1 MYLEVICEHAA
12 DDVCVDVRARVSDMR
27 AVVHCGTTRVPRQR
41 PPTATATATT
51 AGVTGVTGVTG
62 EGEGLAATREAV
74 PKANRFGL
82 SGEVR
87 ARERASERVRE
98 WSRGTSGEC
107 ESAQCHDHT
116 GCME

>member
-41 PPTATATATT
+41 PPTSA
-51 AGVTGVTGVTG
+51 GVTGVTG

-82 SGEVR
+82 SGEAR

-107 ESAQCHDHT
+107 ECAQCHDHT